1 MYWVL
6 IFVGLQTFSI
16 SAMELS
22 RFKRDTN
29 DEIENDNRDFTDLEP
44 PRALAY
50 TSEGKFR

>member
-6 IFVGLQTFSI
+6 ILVGLQTFSI

-22 RFKRDTN
+22 RFKRGTY
-29 DEIENDNRDFTDLEP
+29 DEIENDNSDFTELEP